1 MGKVETGYSHPV
13 SDEFVNHF
21 FGVGGW
27 TEGADYFGHAAEG
40 GGDFFEGMEGSF
52 LEGEI
57 GGVCCGCLVERSGKK

>member
-1 MGKVETGYSHPV
+1 M

-40 GGDFFEGMEGSF
+40 GGDFFEGVEGSF
-52 LEGEI
+52 LEGGA
-57 GGVCCGCLVERSGKK
+57 GGCCARLEERSGKE